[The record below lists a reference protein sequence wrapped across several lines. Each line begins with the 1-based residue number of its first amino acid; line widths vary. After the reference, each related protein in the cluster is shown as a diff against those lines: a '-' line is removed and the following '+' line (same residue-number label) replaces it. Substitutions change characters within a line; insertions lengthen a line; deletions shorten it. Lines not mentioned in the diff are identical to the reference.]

1 MARQSY
7 NNLIKRELVLLARTK
22 HNSIEKEISKALT
35 DADISHN
42 DFTLVSNEME
52 KYHRLK

>member
-42 DFTLVSNEME
+42 DCTLVSNEME